1 MSAVSLLWL
10 SPSMFLC
17 YLVLLKARLKIPWLC
32 KWALRRLKKGITEL
46 RWAIHIAAGKGEA
59 FTAEHGLGWNV
70 ALFTNSSSKQLP
82 GFRGYWS
89 LGVTSVIHKIK
100 NSCFHVSQAL
110 SFVLE
115 TECDTWNATSLL
127 YCGLWSPPH
136 SPAIIQV
143 VCCSCP
149 SLWNGLCFQPLVV
162 CENRLECFIF
172 RTYFGCYSFRVVFS
186 RIYIQLWKHWVMF
199 KEMFT
204 NIYKSVP

>member
-127 YCGLWSPPH
+127 YCGLWSPP
-136 SPAIIQV
+136 
-143 VCCSCP
+143 
-149 SLWNGLCFQPLVV
+149 PLSSYNSSSMLFMPFFMKRPV
-162 CENRLECFIF
+162 FS
-172 RTYFGCYSFRVVFS
+172 TFGCMWESS
-186 RIYIQLWKHWVMF
+186 RMLYF
-199 KEMFT
+199 
-204 NIYKSVP
+204 